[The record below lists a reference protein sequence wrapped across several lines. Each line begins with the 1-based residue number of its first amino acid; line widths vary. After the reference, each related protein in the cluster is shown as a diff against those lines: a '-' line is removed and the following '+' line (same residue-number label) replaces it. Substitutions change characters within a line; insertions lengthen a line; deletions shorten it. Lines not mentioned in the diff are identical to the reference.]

1 MIAGLTSR
9 LLLGFLLLGG
19 GVARLAAQDRDLTPA
34 EQKAADMRLPELDR
48 SALEP
53 AKREPA
59 SVQEDERNPF
69 GLVSVPPP
77 ETREIEPVEAETEEM
92 RIRRI
97 LGNLRI
103 SGLSGAPGS
112 YRILLGPVQLAEGD
126 EVPKLF
132 ADQGEI
138 LRVRSI
144 SERELVLTFNE
155 KDPNLPPRTIGLGFD
170 LKPRPRS
177 LLAGEL
183 FRKLVPFTPKGA
195 PALKPLE
202 SPAVQAIVEGM
213 EAAGLESIT
222 ERSYDLMGEPS
233 YRRDSDEP
241 SEKPQD

>member
-1 MIAGLTSR
+1 MKGRRTSL
-9 LLLGFLLLGG
+9 LLLGSLLIGS
-19 GVARLAAQDRDLTPA
+19 GVERLAAQDRELTPA

-53 AKREPA
+53 DKREPA
-59 SVQEDERNPF
+59 TVQEAERNPF
-69 GLVSVPPP
+69 GLVSVPAPA
-77 ETREIEPVEAETEEM
+77 TREIEPIEAETEEM

-97 LGNLRI
+97 LGNMRI
-103 SGLSGAPGS
+103 SGVSGTEGS
-112 YRILLGPVQLAEGD
+112 YRLLLGSVQLQEGD

-138 LRVRSI
+138 LKVRSI
-144 SERELVLTFNE
+144 SERELVLTFDE

-183 FRKLVPFTPKGA
+183 FRKLVPFTAKGA

-202 SPAVQAIVEGM
+202 FPAVQAIVEGA
-213 EAAGLESIT
+213 ESAGLESIT
-222 ERSYDLMGEPS
+222 ERSYELMGEAS
-233 YRRDSDEP
+233 YRRNSDEP